1 MDICMHLNILG
12 FLIWSVLAGVSAA
25 GWVLDLPHPNILGLR
40 AWHRLRH
47 LGDRKAV
54 EIAPMNVR
62 TTGIWFFSSNPSH
75 RRKERLHRG
84 KNNLGNPRGKWCR
97 WNGTTEGF
105 VASVLGYVSFSPSI
119 FWCWELVIV
128 IWEINNNRLCCH
140 WHIGTY
146 VSADEV
152 TCSFEVYRQN

>member
-1 MDICMHLNILG
+1 MDICMHFNILG
-12 FLIWSVLAGVSAA
+12 LLIGSLLAGVSAA
-25 GWVLDLPHPNILGLR
+25 DWILDLPHPNILGLR
-40 AWHRLRH
+40 AGHHLRR
-47 LGDRKAV
+47 LGDREV
-54 EIAPMNVR
+54 EITPVNVG
-62 TTGIWFFSSNPSH
+62 TTGIWFFSSNPRH

-97 WNGTTEGF
+97 WNGRTKGF

-140 WHIGTY
+140 WHI
-146 VSADEV
+146 VAAKFQRNM
-152 TCSFEVYRQN
+152 SFSLFQKLT